1 MELTRRDALAAL
13 AGGGIVGGGGAAA
26 IGRNGGAA
34 NGARTGTAG
43 TGTADPSGPEATA
56 FAAVRDPLV
65 ATARVVYPDAVT
77 GIERFVATYALG
89 RIEKRAAY
97 RRGVERAVADLN
109 ERAESW
115 HGGQYATL
123 DADTR
128 DSVLREIG
136 ADTAEPDPEGSTAE
150 RVRYYVVNELL
161 YALYTSPTGGELVGI
176 ENPQGHPGGH
186 ESYQHGPR

>member
-1 MELTRRDALAAL
+1 VRSAGRDAGVTS
-13 AGGGIVGGGGAAA
+13 GGE
-26 IGRNGGAA
+26 
-34 NGARTGTAG
+34 TKK
-43 TGTADPSGPEATA
+43 ADGSSTTTSET

-65 ATARVVYPDAVT
+65 AAAHVVYPSEVT
-77 GIERFVATYALG
+77 GIETFVETYALG
-89 RIEKRAAY
+89 RMEDREEY

-123 DADTR
+123 DTDAR
-128 DSVLREIG
+128 DSVLRGIG

-161 YALYTSPTGGELVGI
+161 YALYTSPTGGKLAGI